1 MATFLDGGLTFNN
14 NFYCAIIFNIA
25 NFLELLSLDKF
36 NAFFYFYFNLYCFQD
51 TLSKVEK
58 NMLFL
63 TCYEQKFIIFPY
75 MKIQQMYL
83 KYFHHTIKLAIIHLQ
98 MSHTLVLRICHANFH
113 R

>member
-1 MATFLDGGLTFNN
+1 MPPF
-14 NFYCAIIFNIA
+14 IF
-25 NFLELLSLDKF
+25 
-36 NAFFYFYFNLYCFQD
+36 
-51 TLSKVEK
+51 TLIFIVFKIPCQKLPCEK

>member
-36 NAFFYFYFNLYCFQD
+36 NAFFYFYFNLYCFQ
-51 TLSKVEK
+51 EK

-63 TCYEQKFIIFPY
+63 TCYEQKFIIFRY

-83 KYFHHTIKLAIIHLQ
+83 KYLHHTINLAIIHLQ
-98 MSHTLVLRICHANFH
+98 MSYTLVLCICHANFH